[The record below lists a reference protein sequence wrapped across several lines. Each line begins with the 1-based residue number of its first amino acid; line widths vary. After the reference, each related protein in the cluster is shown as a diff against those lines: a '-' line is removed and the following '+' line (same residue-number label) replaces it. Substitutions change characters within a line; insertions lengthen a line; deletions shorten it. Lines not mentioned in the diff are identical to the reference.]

1 MSNFTQPRELNSLCP
16 SLRYERSRYG
26 TKKKSIL
33 TDYSPGKSS
42 GDCQTIGLFPIGS
55 ERSFL
60 LPLPNSFVQNVKGR

>member
-1 MSNFTQPRELNSLCP
+1 MVL
-16 SLRYERSRYG
+16 
-26 TKKKSIL
+26 KKSIL

-42 GDCQTIGLFPIGS
+42 GDCQTIGLFAIGS